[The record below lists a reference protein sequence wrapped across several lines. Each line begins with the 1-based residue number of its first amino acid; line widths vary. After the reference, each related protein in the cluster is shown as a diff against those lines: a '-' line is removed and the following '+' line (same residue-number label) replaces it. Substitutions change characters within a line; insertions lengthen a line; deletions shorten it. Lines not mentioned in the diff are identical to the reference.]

1 MEKRINTQI
10 RKKRFLVT
18 LPKEQKTSKKKIYKK
33 IRKHRPLP
41 QTFYIVIKQKK
52 RNYT

>member
-18 LPKEQKTSKKKIYKK
+18 LPKEQKTNKKKY
-33 IRKHRPLP
+33 IRK
-41 QTFYIVIKQKK
+41 
-52 RNYT
+52 

>member
-10 RKKRFLVT
+10 RKNRFLVT
-18 LPKEQKTSKKKIYKK
+18 LPKEQKISKKKY
-33 IRKHRPLP
+33 RPLP